1 MTLLVGIEQQSDCNL
16 FSFSIQTIGLGG
28 MKPNTVIAGWPYSWR
43 QDTSSWKYFLQ
54 MARAVAAC
62 RMALLVPKGINFFPE
77 STHKVGVLDDLR
89 MFMNSLNTFI

>member
-1 MTLLVGIEQQSDCNL
+1 
-16 FSFSIQTIGLGG
+16 

-62 RMALLVPKGINFFPE
+62 RMALLVPKGINFYPE
-77 STHKVGVLDDLR
+77 STHKVSFLYDSKYRHKYNLYE
-89 MFMNSLNTFI
+89 I